1 MPSSSNNSDN
11 DDIICQGFK
20 LKGDL
25 QMRDARDVM
34 RYLLRKTPQGHGLVS
49 VDKLHPVT
57 KRKRQASQTTA
68 ISFKSTPDSL
78 EHDETA
84 MVEPT
89 MQSTDPQS
97 SKHLET
103 DISQPEAQAESS
115 DDEPSF
121 KRRKNSTAS
130 TDVPSDTLTSEA
142 ETECPSYSKFICVSQ
157 YKGVYKPPRSS
168 PDTHPG
174 YRHWESDVE
183 SSVGESQPRDLPLE
197 GVEESSRPEA
207 DRESSRTENDNVPG
221 SQQ

>member
-1 MPSSSNNSDN
+1 
-11 DDIICQGFK
+11 
-20 LKGDL
+20 
-25 QMRDARDVM
+25 
-34 RYLLRKTPQGHGLVS
+34 
-49 VDKLHPVT
+49 
-57 KRKRQASQTTA
+57 
-68 ISFKSTPDSL
+68 
-78 EHDETA
+78 

-89 MQSTDPQS
+89 TQSTDPQS

-115 DDEPSF
+115 DDEP
-121 KRRKNSTAS
+121 TAS
-130 TDVPSDTLTSEA
+130 TDVPSDTLTSKA

-168 PDTHPG
+168 PDMHPG
-174 YRHWESDVE
+174 YRHWESDVK

-207 DRESSRTENDNVPG
+207 DCESSRTENDNVPG